1 MSVTIPN
8 KSCRFDFYAQE
19 SATYQRRGWPG
30 STYMPELSP
39 PNEVRVI
46 HEALGIDVLAW
57 ADHHV
62 LCGHNIDHRW
72 LSWVCVRDPYR
83 DWESVGGAAEVDG
96 EGASE
101 VEEQSI
107 GAIREG

>member
-1 MSVTIPN
+1 
-8 KSCRFDFYAQE
+8 
-19 SATYQRRGWPG
+19 
-30 STYMPELSP
+30 MPELSP

-72 LSWVCVRDPYR
+72 LSWVGVRDPYR

-96 EGASE
+96 EGAHE